1 MPDCRKIRFESF
13 EADLIAGEL
22 RKNGRKLKLSGQPFQ
37 VLVVLLERPGEVVTR
52 EELEKRIW
60 PDTFVDVDHNLNT
73 AINKV
78 REVLGDS
85 PMNPRFVETLPR
97 RGYRFIAAVNNGGP
111 EKGAPETAKEPPT
124 KKPSPNWRYPAIA
137 LAALAI
143 AGGYLLVR
151 KNQPQDPAKQRILT
165 RITFDKGLQ
174 VGATWS
180 PDGRFIAY
188 ASNRAGKFDIWL
200 QQVSGGNPM
209 QVTHRPGNNWQ
220 PDWSPDGKLLVY
232 RSEEGD
238 GGLFVVPAV
247 GGDGQERK
255 VSTFGY
261 NPQWSPDGSRILFQA
276 TRFSPDNN
284 LYVVGLEG
292 GPPQPI
298 LSEFFARHRV
308 EHSVAAATWHPDGK
322 RITVS
327 MWNVTPAPEF
337 WTVVIGSAEGV
348 KTEIDRAVSAQ
359 LVSAAEDLSVAAEL
373 NEFKFRWAPSA
384 DAIYFERTVR
394 GARNL
399 WKMTLDR
406 PMLRAT
412 NIERLTTGAGA
423 DTELALSPDGTKLA
437 FTSKAVHVAAWMFPF
452 NASSGRL
459 MGAGAAISA
468 PGSAT
473 MTHAM
478 SSDGAKIAILTAR
491 SGKVELWEKSLAS
504 DDQVPILIDDHAPRG
519 SSWSPD
525 GKRLAYYCEKS
536 GPGEN
541 EIDLWSSD
549 TRTQQ
554 RLMPP
559 NTNGKMPHDWSP
571 DGRELLIVED
581 SPPEGSSGG
590 TRNSLSEIWSL
601 PISPAP
607 DTLPRK
613 IATDPR
619 HDLYQPHFSPDGHWI
634 VFEAVTVPFSESI
647 LYVMPVKGGRWVP
660 LPAIG
665 HWDDKP
671 RFSPDGKVIYYLS
684 ERHGFFNVWGIRFDK
699 DRGSLMG
706 NPFRVTNFESPDL
719 MVPTF
724 ISPVELSIAK
734 DKFVVNLAEVSGSI
748 WMLEKV
754 Q

>member
-1 MPDCRKIRFESF
+1 MHDSRKIRFEAF
-13 EADLIAGEL
+13 EADLNASEL
-22 RKNGRKLKLSGQPFQ
+22 RKNGRKLKISGQPFQ
-37 VLVVLLERPGEVVTR
+37 VLAILLERPGELVTR
-52 EELEKRIW
+52 EELQKRIW

-85 PMNPRFVETLPR
+85 PTNPRLVETLPR
-97 RGYRFIAAVNNGGP
+97 RGYRFIGALNNGGP
-111 EKGAPETAKEPPT
+111 VKEEPQAAKVPPP
-124 KKPSPNWRYPAIA
+124 KKPFASWAYLAIA
-137 LAALAI
+137 LAAVVAI
-143 AGGYLLVR
+143 AGAYLLVR
-151 KNQPQDPAKQRILT
+151 RNQHSVLVNERILT

-180 PDGRFIAY
+180 PDGHFLAY
-188 ASNRAGKFDIWL
+188 ASNRGGKFDIWL
-200 QQVSGGNPM
+200 QQVSGGNPV
-209 QVTHRPGNNWQ
+209 QLTHRSGNNWQ
-220 PDWSPDGKLLVY
+220 PDWSPDGKFLVY

-255 VSTFGY
+255 ISSFGY
-261 NPQWSPDGSRILFQA
+261 DPQWSPDGSQILFLA
-276 TRFSPDNN
+276 THFTPDND
-284 LYVVGLEG
+284 LYVVGLDAG
-292 GPPQPI
+292 QPQPI
-298 LSEFFARHRV
+298 LSDFFARHRLGY
-308 EHSVAAATWHPDGK
+308 VAAAAWHPDGK
-322 RITVS
+322 RIS
-327 MWNVTPAPEF
+327 LSIWNVTPVPEF
-337 WTVVIGSAEGV
+337 WTVTIGSAEGV
-348 KTEIDRAVSAQ
+348 RTELDQAITAQ
-359 LVSAAEDLSVAAEL
+359 LVSAPADLSVAAEL
-373 NEFKFRWAPSA
+373 TEFKFRWAPSGN
-384 DAIYFERTVR
+384 AIYFERTLR

-399 WKMTLDR
+399 WKMTID
-406 PMLRAT
+406 RAT
-412 NIERLTTGAGA
+412 LRGTRIDRLTTGAGA
-423 DTELALSPDGTKLA
+423 DTELALSRDGTKLA

-452 NASSGRL
+452 NASSGQL
-459 MGAGAAISA
+459 TGAGSAISA

-473 MTHAM
+473 RTHAM
-478 SSDGAKIAILTAR
+478 SNDGSKIAILTER
-491 SGKVELWEKSLAS
+491 SGRVELWEKSLLHN
-504 DDQVPILIDDHAPRG
+504 DEVPVLIDDHAPRG

-536 GPGEN
+536 APGEN

-559 NTNGKMPHDWSP
+559 NTNGKMPHDWTP
-571 DGRELLIVED
+571 DGRELLIVE
-581 SPPEGSSGG
+581 E
-590 TRNSLSEIWSL
+590 TRNSRSEIWSV
-601 PISPAP
+601 PTSPAP

-613 IATDPR
+613 VATDPR
-619 HDLYQPHFSPDGHWI
+619 YDLYQPHFSPDGHWI
-634 VFEAVTVPFSESI
+634 VLEAVTVPFSESV
-647 LYVMPVKGGRWVP
+647 LYVIPVKGGRWIP

-699 DRGSLMG
+699 DRGVLTG
-706 NPFRVTNFESPDL
+706 KPFRVTNFESPDL